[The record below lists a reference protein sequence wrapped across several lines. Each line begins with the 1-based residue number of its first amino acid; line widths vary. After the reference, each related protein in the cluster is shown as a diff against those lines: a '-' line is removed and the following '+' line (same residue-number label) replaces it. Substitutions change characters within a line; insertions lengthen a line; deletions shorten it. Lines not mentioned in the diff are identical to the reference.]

1 MTRRFTRLAAAAALV
16 AALALPA
23 TAVAADPSP
32 AAPPPSVAA
41 WQAHLAHMRT
51 MGSNLGAHI
60 SGCVEAHGSVA
71 GMLGPNGSM
80 VEMMA
85 GGMMR

>member
-1 MTRRFTRLAAAAALV
+1 MTRRFTRLAAAAAL
-16 AALALPA
+16 ASALALPA

-32 AAPPPSVAA
+32 TAPPPSVVA
-41 WQAHLAHMRT
+41 WQAHLEHMRT
-51 MGSNLGAHI
+51 MGPNLGAHVAD
-60 SGCVEAHGSVA
+60 CVALHGSMA